1 MSTLV
6 LRTAD
11 MCVLSRLDVQLFVT
25 PWTGDCQAPLPMG
38 LSKQEYWSGL
48 PWPPQR
54 DLPNPRI
61 KPLSP
66 AAPALQADSL
76 PLSPQGSPDIANSKI
91 DQKKK
96 SLFFWDLLYIWRRQK
111 IIQPLRKLC
120 SILVYERGY
129 VKKKIS
135 RERDILGN
143 IILNR
148 KVWEEL
154 TKKYSWCKFQRGLWE
169 NSGDS

>member
-1 MSTLV
+1 MNW
-6 LRTAD
+6 
-11 MCVLSRLDVQLFVT
+11 RLPGSSAHGIIQARILEWVAMTSSKGSSQPKDQT
-25 PWTGDCQAPLPMG
+25 SISCGSCITGRFFTTEPPRKPRY
-38 LSKQEYWSGL
+38 SKQQNR
-48 PWPPQR
+48 P
-54 DLPNPRI
+54 
-61 KPLSP
+61 
-66 AAPALQADSL
+66 
-76 PLSPQGSPDIANSKI
+76 
-91 DQKKK
+91 KKK
-96 SLFFWDLLYIWRRQK
+96 SLFFWDLLDIWRRQK

>member
-1 MSTLV
+1 MNW
-6 LRTAD
+6 
-11 MCVLSRLDVQLFVT
+11 RLPGSSAHGIIQARILEWVAMTSSKGSSQPKDQT
-25 PWTGDCQAPLPMG
+25 SISCGSCITGRFFTTEPPRKPRY
-38 LSKQEYWSGL
+38 SKQQNR
-48 PWPPQR
+48 P
-54 DLPNPRI
+54 
-61 KPLSP
+61 K
-66 AAPALQADSL
+66 
-76 PLSPQGSPDIANSKI
+76 
-91 DQKKK
+91 KKK
-96 SLFFWDLLYIWRRQK
+96 SLFFWDLLDIWRRQK

>member
-1 MSTLV
+1 MNW
-6 LRTAD
+6 
-11 MCVLSRLDVQLFVT
+11 RLPGSSARGIIQARILEWVAMTSSKGSSQPKDQT
-25 PWTGDCQAPLPMG
+25 SISCGSCITGRFFTTEPPRKPRY
-38 LSKQEYWSGL
+38 SKQQNR
-48 PWPPQR
+48 P
-54 DLPNPRI
+54 
-61 KPLSP
+61 K
-66 AAPALQADSL
+66 
-76 PLSPQGSPDIANSKI
+76 
-91 DQKKK
+91 KKK
-96 SLFFWDLLYIWRRQK
+96 SLFFWDLLDIWRRQK